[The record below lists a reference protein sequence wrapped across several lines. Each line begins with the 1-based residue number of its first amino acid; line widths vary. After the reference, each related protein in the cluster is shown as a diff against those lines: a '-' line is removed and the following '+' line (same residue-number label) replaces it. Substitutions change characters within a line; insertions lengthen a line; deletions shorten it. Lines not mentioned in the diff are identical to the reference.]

1 MATNTNKN
9 LIETYF
15 EWYVNELKEA
25 GYIKLVKRE
34 PFPILVSDAV
44 ERTRYNFATKKPRV
58 ENYKLFGQNTYT
70 CDYIIIWNTNAK
82 EIFYNLLDNDHA
94 VRIYCPFYAMIDSQ
108 GEHVSFVDVKP
119 APGAMV
125 FGNNVSGYTFPILQ
139 KIIYT
144 IYGIYVNKAI
154 PIPLMSKGE
163 VKSGNKMALFVTT
176 FVPKRYL
183 LTDGGMQ
190 GRDIKYK
197 KQSLKEYVAYKQKEI
212 IRIDALLSIQT
223 ELL

>member
-1 MATNTNKN
+1 MKTEKN

-25 GYIKLVKRE
+25 GYVKIIKRE

-44 ERTRYNFATKKPRV
+44 EHTRYNFVTKKPRL
-58 ENYKLFGQNTYT
+58 ESYRLFQQNTYT
-70 CDYIIIWNTNAK
+70 CDYIIIWEKHAL
-82 EIFYNLLDNDHA
+82 EIFYNLLDDNKPI
-94 VRIYCPFYAMIDSQ
+94 RTYCPFYAMTDSQ

-125 FGNNVSGYTFPILQ
+125 FGNNTTGYTFPILQ

-154 PIPLMSKGE
+154 PIPLMSKGK
-163 VKSGNKMALFVTT
+163 VKSGNKLALFTTT

-183 LTDGGMQ
+183 LTDGMAQ
-190 GRDIKYK
+190 SRDIKYH
-197 KQSLKEYVAYKQKEI
+197 KQSLKEYVAYKKREI
-212 IRIDALLSIQT
+212 TKIESSLTVQA